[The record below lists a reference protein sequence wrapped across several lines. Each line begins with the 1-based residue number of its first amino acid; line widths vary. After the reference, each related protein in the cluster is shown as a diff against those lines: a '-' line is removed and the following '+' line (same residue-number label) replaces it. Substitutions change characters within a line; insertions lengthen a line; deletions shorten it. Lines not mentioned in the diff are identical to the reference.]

1 MSSSDT
7 WRPIPPSSSSSLLS
21 SSPLKFLPTTPPFP
35 QKHLLPCLAQVLFN
49 ACDYWLKI
57 WANQAE
63 YNHWA
68 ALNASGNLSG
78 GMPDKIRPGPFPE
91 LSTEEYLYIYVGLIL
106 SLLLAS
112 KSLLSGLSEASAVV
126 AVEA

>member
-1 MSSSDT
+1 
-7 WRPIPPSSSSSLLS
+7 
-21 SSPLKFLPTTPPFP
+21 
-35 QKHLLPCLAQVLFN
+35 
-49 ACDYWLKI
+49 
-57 WANQAE
+57 
-63 YNHWA
+63 
-68 ALNASGNLSG
+68 
-78 GMPDKIRPGPFPE
+78 MPDKIRPGPFPE